1 MITLTK
7 EQEKALLDSAKSE
20 LVRHLIKT
28 RGKELELLEAF
39 EVSGILRLDRRTWEK
54 SIPRVTIAPGVYRYQ
69 MADVVKFIDDR
80 KERKP

>member
-7 EQEKALLDSAKSE
+7 EQEKALLESAKADF
-20 LVRHLIKT
+20 VRHLIST

-54 SIPRVTIAPGVYRYQ
+54 SIPKVTISAGVYRYQ
-69 MADVVKFIDDR
+69 MADVVKFIEDR